1 MPLYEYRCGKC
12 GNVFEAYRR
21 LSEETGE
28 ETCPSCGGSAS
39 RLGIS
44 RVTAGGSSPA
54 KGSACG
60 PGGKRSPFR

>member
-1 MPLYEYRCGKC
+1 MPLYEYRCGTC

-21 LSEETGE
+21 LSEEERE

-39 RLGIS
+39 RLRIS
-44 RVTAGGSSPA
+44 LFTAGGGGSPA
-54 KGSACG
+54 KGSCG